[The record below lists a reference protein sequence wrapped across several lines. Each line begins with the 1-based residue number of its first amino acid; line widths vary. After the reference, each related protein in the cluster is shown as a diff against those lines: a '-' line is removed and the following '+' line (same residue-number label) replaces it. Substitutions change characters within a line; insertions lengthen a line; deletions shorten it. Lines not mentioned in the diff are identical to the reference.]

1 MRLAPAL
8 MLALS
13 AAYAWAA
20 GSLQTDW
27 VGGPGVPGPVTYWQQ
42 SFDTSSGISYSG
54 TGGFII
60 LTYSSILH
68 WIHSTGPG
76 GEEMCIVD
84 TDGDEDLDVVACQ
97 FAWDRI
103 SHWENLDG
111 SGLNWART
119 IIVDSLPSGA
129 VSIDHCD
136 IDLDGDVDFVVTSYD
151 GPYLIENTGGAWE
164 KHQLGDLY
172 CRVIRFCDIDGD
184 GDEDFITAGYS
195 SGRWW
200 ENLDGA
206 GGSWLMHL
214 IWPSGYTADCIRPG
228 DFDGDGDVDVVLS
241 RSAAPQV
248 VWFENVDGVGGSWTA
263 HTACSSIGGQ
273 YPTELLLSGLEAVDL
288 DQDGDE
294 DVIVA
299 GSNPLPE
306 GRVIW
311 VENLNGLGTS
321 WQPHPVDLDLS
332 GVCSVDAADLD
343 GDGDADVM
351 ACSGGNWGE
360 EIAAWYENM
369 DGEGTA
375 WNGHAL
381 DETVMYPTDIASEDM
396 DADNDPDVVFCD
408 GIAGVRW
415 YEFSRASS
423 GWLESSI
430 LDPPGG
436 SQLQWTDLSWE
447 ATVLPGTTLT
457 FQVRASNDPDAMG
470 EWSPEI
476 STPGSLSALLPE
488 PAWYFQYRVN
498 MATSAPPTTPTL
510 DELLVQYDPVGIEG
524 GPESTEPCLTIT
536 SGNPSSGVLTL
547 DVYLP
552 EAGQASLGIYDL
564 AGRLVS
570 EPLAGEIEAGHH
582 QLTLTGLPAGC
593 YQAVLDCGTERIQV
607 RLVVLR

>member
-1 MRLAPAL
+1 MRLTPAL
-8 MLALS
+8 MLALP

-42 SFDTSSGISYSG
+42 SFDSSSGISYAG
-54 TGGFII
+54 TGGSII

-76 GEEMCIVD
+76 GDEMCIVD
-84 TDGDEDLDVVACQ
+84 TDGDGDLDIVSCQ
-97 FAWDRI
+97 SSWDRI

-111 SGLNWART
+111 TGLNWART

-129 VSIDHCD
+129 VSLDKSD
-136 IDLDGDVDFVVTSYD
+136 IDLDGDVDFVVTTSD

-172 CRVIRFCDIDGD
+172 GRVIRFCDIDGD

-200 ENLDGA
+200 ENLDGV

-214 IWPSGYTADCIRPG
+214 VWQSGYTADCIRPC

-248 VWFENVDGVGGSWTA
+248 VWFENVDGVGGSWAA

-273 YPTELLLSGLEAVDL
+273 YPTELLLSGLEVADM

-294 DVIVA
+294 DIVVA

-332 GVCSVDAADLD
+332 GVYSVDAADLD

-351 ACSGGNWGE
+351 AYSGGSWGVR
-360 EIAAWYENM
+360 IVAWYENM
-369 DGEGTA
+369 DGEGTD
-375 WNGHAL
+375 WNGHVL
-381 DETVMYPTDIASEDM
+381 DETTWEAQDIASCDM
-396 DADNDPDVVFCD
+396 DADGDPDVVVCD

-415 YEFSRASS
+415 YGFSRATT

-430 LDPPGG
+430 LDPPGE

-457 FQVRASNDPDAMG
+457 FQVRASNDLADMG

-498 MATSAPPTTPTL
+498 MATAAPPTTPML

-524 GPESTEPCLTIT
+524 GPEPAELCLTIT
-536 SGNPSSGVLTL
+536 SGNPSPGTVTL
-547 DVYLP
+547 DIYLP
-552 EAGQASLGIYDL
+552 ETCSTNLGIYDIT
-564 AGRLVS
+564 GRLVS
-570 EPLAGEIEAGHH
+570 ELLVGIAEAGHH
-582 QLTLTGLPAGC
+582 QLAVSDLPTGC
-593 YQAVLDCGTERIQV
+593 YSVLLRTPTESIRSM
-607 RLVVLR
+607 LVVLR